1 MCGAEDE
8 EECHRFARQAGS
20 ESSQLA
26 PARRLARVSSVSG
39 FALRVCAL
47 RFCARVAILGVSRA
61 PHAACHMRKALEDTT
76 GNLPPDE
83 RLSPLARLERA
94 VWSWHEEHGIFY
106 AANYLRDLRIP
117 RLEYGE
123 TEPHVADDESLNALR
138 PGDMVALYHS
148 SFGRFYGV
156 VLDEFDAGELTI
168 ATYEWADD
176 DVPLTVATVE
186 WFNVDIIPRSQLDD
200 GWRSIIA
207 GWMRTLG
214 APDAFS

>member
-1 MCGAEDE
+1 
-8 EECHRFARQAGS
+8 
-20 ESSQLA
+20 
-26 PARRLARVSSVSG
+26 
-39 FALRVCAL
+39 
-47 RFCARVAILGVSRA
+47 
-61 PHAACHMRKALEDTT
+61 MRKALEDTT

-117 RLEYGE
+117 RLDHGE
-123 TEPHVADDESLNALR
+123 TEPLVADDESLNALR

-156 VLDEFDAGELTI
+156 VLDEFDAGQLTI

-186 WFNVDIIPRSQLDD
+186 WFNVCDITPRSELDD
-200 GWRSIIA
+200 GWRSIFA

>member
-1 MCGAEDE
+1 MV
-8 EECHRFARQAGS
+8 ARG
-20 ESSQLA
+20 
-26 PARRLARVSSVSG
+26 RRPR
-39 FALRVCAL
+39 
-47 RFCARVAILGVSRA
+47 
-61 PHAACHMRKALEDTT
+61 T
-76 GNLPPDE
+76 
-83 RLSPLARLERA
+83 ARLLRDGRRGTSQFDR
-94 VWSWHEEHGIFY
+94 SWTIGTYEWADDDI
-106 AANYLRDLRIP
+106 AAFTRNAFNVRDLRIP
-117 RLEYGE
+117 RLDHGE
-123 TEPHVADDESLNALR
+123 TEPLVADDESLNALR

-156 VLDEFDAGELTI
+156 VLEFDAGELTI

>member
-1 MCGAEDE
+1 
-8 EECHRFARQAGS
+8 
-20 ESSQLA
+20 
-26 PARRLARVSSVSG
+26 
-39 FALRVCAL
+39 
-47 RFCARVAILGVSRA
+47 
-61 PHAACHMRKALEDTT
+61 MRKALEDTT

-117 RLEYGE
+117 RLDHGE
-123 TEPHVADDESLNALR
+123 TEPLVADDESLNALR

>member
-1 MCGAEDE
+1 MS
-8 EECHRFARQAGS
+8 RPPLAGS
-20 ESSQLA
+20 
-26 PARRLARVSSVSG
+26 
-39 FALRVCAL
+39 
-47 RFCARVAILGVSRA
+47 
-61 PHAACHMRKALEDTT
+61 D

-83 RLSPLARLERA
+83 RVSPLARLERA
-94 VWSWHEEHGIFY
+94 ADQWNEECDV
-106 AANYLRDLRIP
+106 AAITKYLRDLRIP
-117 RLEYGE
+117 RLDHGE
-123 TEPHVADDESLNALR
+123 TEPLVADDESLNALR

-156 VLDEFDAGELTI
+156 VLEFDAGELTI